1 MDLLLLILIFILAVV
16 LIVKGG
22 KFVVE
27 VGALLGDYTG
37 INEALIGATLT
48 SLATTFPELI
58 LTILGMSQNTTS
70 LVVGNSFGTILV
82 NICLVLGASLSFLS
96 LKRINKS
103 TLSKIIFVT
112 ILTALMVLLLSFNIL
127 NVYSGI
133 LLIVVFF
140 SYFVSTFLDMKKDL
154 IRKGKIN
161 KEKVLENKDISLN
174 QKLSYILKFVV
185 GTLIIFAGAQLLV
198 NAVKEISFKLNI
210 SQTLIGLI
218 AVSISTSLPELVT
231 SVTSIR
237 KKRINLAIGNV
248 VGANIINLTLLLGL
262 AGIFS
267 GASGINLTNIE
278 KSVLLPSILIAS
290 IIFALPVYL
299 KKRTYKWQGITLL
312 SLYTIYCIIIILT
325 I

>member
-27 VGALLGDYTG
+27 VSASLGDYTG

-58 LTILGMSQNTTS
+58 LTMLGMSQNTIS

-161 KEKVLENKDISLN
+161 KEKVLENRDISLN
-174 QKLSYILKFVV
+174 QKLSYVIKFVV

-198 NAVKEISFKLNI
+198 DSVKEISFKLNI

-231 SVTSIR
+231 SITSIR

-262 AGIFS
+262 AGVFS
-267 GASGINLTNIE
+267 GVSGINLTNIE
-278 KSVLLPSILIAS
+278 KSVILPSILIAS
-290 IIFALPVYL
+290 IIFALPVFL